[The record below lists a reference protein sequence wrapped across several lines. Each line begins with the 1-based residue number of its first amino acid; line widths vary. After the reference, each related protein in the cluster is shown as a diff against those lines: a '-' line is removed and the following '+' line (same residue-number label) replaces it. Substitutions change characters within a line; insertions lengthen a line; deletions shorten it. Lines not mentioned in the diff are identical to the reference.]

1 MKNYQTDV
9 AVIGAG
15 LAGIVTALE
24 LLDCGYTVALL
35 DGSPDGALGGQ
46 ANDAFGGML
55 LTGTAEQARNR
66 IKDSPE
72 LLLADWLRAGEFQAD
87 DHIAWGC
94 GRGIANTVVCSGGI
108 NGNLEKVRQNW
119 DTCYGPP
126 PFVNAWSAAKALA
139 ASPSVFSKKWRQ
151 NKIRKVLV
159 GTASQNCAE
168 PWMAEPKPHRDVLRR
183 VLGVSPPSGLP
194 PWLRCDQ
201 CSIEP

>member
-1 MKNYQTDV
+1 MKHYRTDV

-108 NGNLEKVRQNW
+108 NGNLEKYAKTGTPATARRHSSTLGQPQKPWRQPQAFSVKNGDRTKSEKCW
-119 DTCYGPP
+119 LEPP
-126 PFVNAWSAAKALA
+126 HKTVQSHGWR
-139 ASPSVFSKKWRQ
+139 SPSRTGKS
-151 NKIRKVLV
+151 
-159 GTASQNCAE
+159 
-168 PWMAEPKPHRDVLRR
+168 
-183 VLGVSPPSGLP
+183 
-194 PWLRCDQ
+194 
-201 CSIEP
+201 